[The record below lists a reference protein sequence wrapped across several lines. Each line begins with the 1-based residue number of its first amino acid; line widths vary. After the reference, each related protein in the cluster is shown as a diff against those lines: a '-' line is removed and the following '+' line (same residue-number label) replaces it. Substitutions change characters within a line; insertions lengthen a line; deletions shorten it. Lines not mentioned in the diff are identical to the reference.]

1 VAVLLNDEAEWAR
14 AVEADDRAFGE
25 LFQRH
30 HARVFRHAL
39 RLVVVPAEADD
50 VMAAAFLELWRRR
63 SAVRLVD
70 GSVLPWLLAT
80 ATNLSRNRV
89 RGMVRYGRLLAR
101 LPREDVEDAA
111 ESATESLERRE
122 LRRRIGTA
130 LRAVAPV
137 DAALITLTVLEGLT
151 AAEAGAAVGLAP
163 GAARMRLSRVRG
175 RLRLLLEDLHES
187 AQDLRLAEGSA
198 S

>member
-1 VAVLLNDEAEWAR
+1 MLQSDEAEWAR
-14 AVEADDRAFGE
+14 AVAADERAFGE

-39 RLVVVPAEADD
+39 RLVVVPADADD

-63 SAVRLVD
+63 SVVRLVD

-89 RGMVRYGRLLAR
+89 RGTVRYGRLLAR
-101 LPREDVEDAA
+101 LPHEAAVDAE
-111 ESATESLERRE
+111 ESATEALERRE
-122 LRRRIGTA
+122 LRRRIGAA
-130 LRAVAPV
+130 LRRMSPV
-137 DAALITLTVLEGLT
+137 DASLVTLTVLGGLT
-151 AAEAGAAVGLAP
+151 TAEAGAAVGVSP
-163 GAARMRLSRVRG
+163 GAARMRLSRARG
-175 RLRLLLEDLHES
+175 RLRGLLDDLHDP
-187 AQDLRLAEGSA
+187 APDLRLAEGSA